1 MDSFFW
7 FRKEEFRGVMVV
19 LLLGTTLALLA
30 SFVQRRTAIEAISP
44 EQKSRLMALWLQDSL
59 AKAQALEA
67 NTAFTPKNESE
78 KSNSSINWSLQGTFN
93 PNDASDQD
101 WLSRGLSKNQVR
113 SINKYTSTGAQFHS
127 LEDLKRVYVLSDEW
141 VDFFAADF
149 AFPEPARTEHT
160 KPRQKDEHL
169 DYEETVVVE
178 RAFEREQPRVNIN
191 IADTTA
197 LMEIRGIGSYYAN
210 KLVNYRSALGGFHDM
225 NQLKELYNIREET
238 LLILENS
245 TFIDRNQLQ
254 CLAINSASA
263 EELAQHPYLSRN
275 QSKAIVAFRTE
286 HGAFQVEQDLL
297 KCVVISE
304 DLLEKI
310 RPYLCLKTP

>member
-19 LLLGTTLALLA
+19 LLLGTALALLA

-59 AKAQALEA
+59 AKVQAYEA
-67 NTAFTPKNESE
+67 NTALPPNDENE
-78 KSNSSINWSLQGTFN
+78 KSISSINWSLQGAFN
-93 PNDASDQD
+93 PNDASDED
-101 WLSRGLSKNQVR
+101 WLSRGLSKKQVR

-127 LEDLKRVYVLSDEW
+127 LEDLKRVYVLSDDW
-141 VDFFAADF
+141 VDFFADDF
-149 AFPEPARTEHT
+149 AFPERARTEQT

-169 DYEETVVVE
+169 EFEERVVIDE
-178 RAFEREQPRVNIN
+178 AFEREQQRVNIN

-210 KLVNYRSALGGFHDM
+210 KLVNYRKALGGFHDM
-225 NQLKELYNIREET
+225 NQFKELYNIREET

>member
-19 LLLGTTLALLA
+19 LLLGTVLALLA
-30 SFVQRRTAIEAISP
+30 SFVQKQTAVEAISP

-59 AKAQALEA
+59 AKAQAVEA
-67 NTAFTPKNESE
+67 NTALTQNNENE
-78 KSNSSINWSLQGTFN
+78 KRYSSINWSLQGTFN

-113 SINKYTSTGAQFHS
+113 SINKYKSTGAQFHS

-141 VDFFAADF
+141 VDFFADDF
-149 AFPEPARTEHT
+149 AFPEPARTEQT
-160 KPRQKDEHL
+160 VPRQKDEHIER
-169 DYEETVVVE
+169 EETVAIDK
-178 RAFEREQPRVNIN
+178 AFEREQQRVNIN
-191 IADTTA
+191 LADTNA

-210 KLVNYRSALGGFHDM
+210 KLVNYRNALGGFHDM
-225 NQLKELYNIREET
+225 TQFKELYNIREET

-275 QSKAIVAFRTE
+275 QSKAIVAFRSE

-310 RPYLCLKTP
+310 RPYLCLKSP

>member
-19 LLLGTTLALLA
+19 LLLGTALALLA

-59 AKAQALEA
+59 AKAQSFEA
-67 NTAFTPKNESE
+67 KRAVRPNKGGEE
-78 KSNSSINWSLQGTFN
+78 SNSSINWSLQGAFN
-93 PNDASDQD
+93 PNNATDQD
-101 WLSRGLSKNQVR
+101 WLSRGLSEKQVR
-113 SINKYTSTGAQFHS
+113 SINKYCSKGARFYS
-127 LEDLKRVYVLSDEW
+127 LEDLKKVYVLSDEW
-141 VDFFAADF
+141 VDFFADDF
-149 AFPEPARTEHT
+149 VFPIPERKEQS
-160 KPRQKDEHL
+160 KPRQKEDRLERDETII
-169 DYEETVVVE
+169 DK
-178 RAFEREQPRVNIN
+178 AFEREQQRVNIN

-210 KLVNYRSALGGFHDM
+210 KLVNYRNALGGFHDM
-225 NQLKELYNIREET
+225 TQFKELYNIREET

-254 CLAINSASA
+254 CLPINSASA

-275 QSKAIVAFRTE
+275 QSKALVAFRTE

-304 DLLEKI
+304 ELLEKI